1 MATSAAIEPGLDAT
15 MREDSKLGAFHD
27 ARQLRRLWFA
37 YLSQAADAHLRS
49 TWFLEWAKYTR
60 KLIDTQELLARRLTH
75 WLSNRGSIR
84 SKR

>member
-1 MATSAAIEPGLDAT
+1 

-37 YLSQAADAHLRS
+37 DLSQAADAHLRS

-60 KLIDTQELLARRLTH
+60 RLIDTQELLARRLTH
-75 WLSNRGSIR
+75 WLSNWGSIR